1 MPKGERPY
9 EFYDNVHVGIVYEI
23 NLDRRRIQ
31 RSVYSLLD
39 WIGDVGGLLE
49 AMFVVFSVL
58 IVIYQYKTFEIYMI
72 HNLFKL
78 RLPETKN
85 NQELFRIQPME
96 QVSKFRLFVFN
107 VVNFFCKKVSKSLC
121 SKSNINLDRYKK
133 AHKSLNATYFP
144 IIKYDFLMSY

>member
-49 AMFVVFSVL
+49 AMFVILSVL

-72 HNLFKL
+72 QNLFKL
-78 RLPETKN
+78 KSPEIKN
-85 NQELFRIQPME
+85 
-96 QVSKFRLFVFN
+96 
-107 VVNFFCKKVSKSLC
+107 
-121 SKSNINLDRYKK
+121 D
-133 AHKSLNATYFP
+133 
-144 IIKYDFLMSY
+144 